1 MNQCFNCMFMHPDW
15 DKDGNPIRP
24 EYCHYVGPDEWAPCA
39 DDEAEEDEAYN
50 EYYAAVFASMVE
62 PTFEEYGAPYDYQEF
77 QKGIDMIK
85 QIRILL
91 EDDLIEEFDFDF
103 DDDMSEDDIYQSVCE
118 YIFGNI
124 EIEVI

>member
-1 MNQCFNCMFMHPDW
+1 
-15 DKDGNPIRP
+15 
-24 EYCHYVGPDEWAPCA
+24 
-39 DDEAEEDEAYN
+39 
-50 EYYAAVFASMVE
+50 
-62 PTFEEYGAPYDYQEF
+62 
-77 QKGIDMIK
+77 MIK